1 MFFTAYH
8 GNLRT
13 ETQSLSCTEVSL
25 LLDTTKFIEAH
36 NLFWV
41 AVCYMNSFVAHFVIM
56 YITIKLH
63 EGPPTASPLA
73 PSTLLAQ
80 GVH

>member
-8 GNLRT
+8 DNLRT
-13 ETQSLSCTEVSL
+13 ETQLLSCTEMGL
-25 LLDTTKFIEAH
+25 LLDTTKFIEAT
-36 NLFWV
+36 LFQV
-41 AVCYMNSFVAHFVIM
+41 AVCYMNSFVAQFVIM
-56 YITIKLH
+56 YITIKVH

-80 GVH
+80 GIH